1 MSSVQTTNPFEAL
14 GLAQPAVTRAA
25 KNKLGQEDF
34 LKLMT
39 TQLKNQDPL
48 KPLESNEFLGQIAQF
63 STVSGIQDL
72 QNSFSQLASSMQAN
86 QTLQA
91 AALIGRS
98 VLVPSAIGALEAGGS
113 LSGVA
118 GLPSSTTQLDVSIYD
133 SNGQLVRRLNLGAQQ
148 SGVVQFSWDGLR
160 DDGQAASPGRY
171 AIKAEAL
178 LDGKSTALGT
188 LVQARVE
195 SVALGA
201 EGLVISLAGLGAVS
215 LADIEQIL

>member
-1 MSSVQTTNPFEAL
+1 MNNVQSSNPYEAL
-14 GLAQPAVTRAA
+14 GLTQPIATRAPT
-25 KNKLGQEDF
+25 NKLGQQEF

-39 TQLKNQDPL
+39 TQLRNQDPL
-48 KPLESNEFLGQIAQF
+48 KPLESSEFLGQIAQF

-72 QNSFSQLASSMQAN
+72 QASFSQLANSLQAN

-91 AALIGRS
+91 AALIGRN
-98 VLVPSAIGALEAGGS
+98 VLVPSAIGALAAGGS
-113 LSGVA
+113 LNGVV
-118 GLPSSTTQLDVSIYD
+118 GLPASTTQLNVSIYD
-133 SNGQLVRRLNLGAQQ
+133 SNGQLVRRLDLGAQQ
-148 SGVVQFSWDGLR
+148 GGVVQFSWDGLR

-171 AIKAEAL
+171 AVKAEAL

-195 SVALGA
+195 SVALGT
-201 EGLVISLAGLGAVS
+201 EGLVINLTGLGTVT